1 MSELK
6 TIKTIAGEILLY
18 FYWLQRHDLT
28 KLSDAIL
35 SFQLR
40 HFPKESGQIGPV
52 LQRRNESILNI
63 DELNKYT
70 DADLFN
76 ALVYLHDCGLIVYNA
91 SPSNTDTSLI
101 NLRVTSGG
109 IDIIEGIE
117 RGQDE
122 RSQFNVVFN
131 FNLTNNVTVES
142 LLKAELGSLIKA
154 SLI

>member
-6 TIKTIAGEILLY
+6 TIKTIAGEVLLY
-18 FYWLQRHDLT
+18 FYWLQRRDLA

-40 HFPKESGQIGPV
+40 HFPKESGQVGPV
-52 LQRRNESILNI
+52 LQRRTESILSI
-63 DELNKYT
+63 EELKKYT

-76 ALVYLHDCGLIVYNA
+76 ALAYLNDHGLIEYNA
-91 SPSNTDTSLI
+91 SPTNTDTSFI
-101 NLRVTSGG
+101 NLRVTSSG

-142 LLKAELGSLIKA
+142 LLKAELGSLVKA
-154 SLI
+154 SLL